1 MEGREGNFE
10 TSPKEKGPFLKSVE
24 KEGKIQTLARA
35 GFRRKRRS
43 RLGGKRRWDPDWEE
57 REGSIQVGRGH

>member
-1 MEGREGNFE
+1 MEGREENFE

-35 GFRRKRRS
+35 GFRRKRRP
-43 RLGGKRRWDPDWEE
+43 RLGGKRR
-57 REGSIQVGRGH
+57 QN